1 MAIILG
7 ITNQKGGVGKTTT
20 AVNLAACLG
29 AALHKTLLIDMD
41 PQGNATSGVGVD
53 KNSLENTIYD
63 VLLNEAP
70 ASDAIL
76 KTTFDNLSVLPANI
90 QLIGA
95 EVELVPIP
103 FREQRLRL
111 AIHDIC
117 DSFDY
122 IVIDSPPSL
131 GLLTINVLTAV
142 HKVIIPVQC
151 EYYALEGL
159 SLLIETIQRVNQ
171 NFNPRLKLG
180 GILMTMSNSRTNI
193 SQQVIDEVKNYFGG
207 VVLKTV
213 IPRSVRLSEA
223 PSFGKPIIFYDF
235 RSSGSAS
242 YIDLC
247 QEIMGLHEEI
257 SPSVPE
263 QRVEQPPD
271 QPSETREDFAR
282 DSGEEP
288 K

>member
-142 HKVIIPVQC
+142 HNVIIPVQC

-247 QEIMGLHEEI
+247 HEIIGLNEEI

-263 QRVEQPPD
+263 QRVERLTD
-271 QPSETREDFAR
+271 QPSETREDFAP